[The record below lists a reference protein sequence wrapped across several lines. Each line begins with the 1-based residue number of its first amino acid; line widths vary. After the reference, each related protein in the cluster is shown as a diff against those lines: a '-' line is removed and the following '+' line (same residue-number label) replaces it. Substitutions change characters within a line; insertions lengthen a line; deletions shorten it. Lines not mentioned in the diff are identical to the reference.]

1 MKKISNIDMWSIRDK
16 GPKGGKTTKHFV
28 KISFVNEDGVTISY
42 SPYVFKK
49 YEDAMKKYSELLN
62 KIPLNIKIG
71 KTNNNLMHNAWYL
84 KPLHSDRWIPGVTNM
99 DLFGEDIYGPVC
111 SDGKM
116 HTEKTLYVDGKFCNN
131 AKKNKFA
138 EKMMEAA

>member
-1 MKKISNIDMWSIRDK
+1 MWSIRDK

-49 YEDAMKKYSELLN
+49 YEDAMKKYSELWN

-71 KTNNNLMHNAWYL
+71 KINN
-84 KPLHSDRWIPGVTNM
+84 I
-99 DLFGEDIYGPVC
+99 
-111 SDGKM
+111 
-116 HTEKTLYVDGKFCNN
+116 
-131 AKKNKFA
+131 
-138 EKMMEAA
+138 

>member
-1 MKKISNIDMWSIRDK
+1 MKKICNFDMWSIRDK

-49 YEDAMKKYSELLN
+49 YEDAMKKYSELWN

-71 KTNNNLMHNAWYL
+71 KINNNLMHNAWYL
-84 KPLHSDRWIPGVTNM
+84 KPTHYGYGSSG
-99 DLFGEDIYGPVC
+99 DLFGEDTYGPVC
-111 SDGKM
+111 SDVKM
-116 HTEKTLYVDGKFCNN
+116 HTEKTLYVDDKFCNN

-138 EKMMEAA
+138 EKMMVAA

>member
-1 MKKISNIDMWSIRDK
+1 MKKICNIDMWSIRDK

-28 KISFVNEDGVTISY
+28 KISFVNENGVTVSY

-49 YEDAMKKYSELLN
+49 YDDAMKKYSELWN

-71 KTNNNLMHNAWYL
+71 KINNNLMHNAWYL
-84 KPLHSDRWIPGVTNM
+84 KPAWYGYGASG
-99 DLFGEDIYGPVC
+99 DLFGADTYGPVC
-111 SDGKM
+111 SDGKV
-116 HTEKTLYVDGKFCNN
+116 HTEKTLYTDGAYCNN
-131 AKKNKFA
+131 AKQNKFA